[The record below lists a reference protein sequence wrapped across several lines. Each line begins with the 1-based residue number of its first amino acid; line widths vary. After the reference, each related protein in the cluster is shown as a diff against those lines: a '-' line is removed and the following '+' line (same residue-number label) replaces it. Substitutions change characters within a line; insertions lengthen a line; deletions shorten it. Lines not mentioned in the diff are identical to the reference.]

1 LIVIFKFFFFFLDI
15 NRFLLQKFDQA
26 KDFKEKKKILK
37 QLNKKLFKVA
47 LPESE
52 DSIEENKLDSDKN
65 KPRQRP

>member
-1 LIVIFKFFFFFLDI
+1 LNI

-52 DSIEENKLDSDKN
+52 DSFE
-65 KPRQRP
+65 